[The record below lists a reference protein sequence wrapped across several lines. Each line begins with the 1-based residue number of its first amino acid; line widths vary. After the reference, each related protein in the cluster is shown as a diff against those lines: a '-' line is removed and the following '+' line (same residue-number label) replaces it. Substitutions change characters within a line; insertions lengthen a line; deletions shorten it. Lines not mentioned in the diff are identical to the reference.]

1 MIWVLMMSP
10 ILSQNISKGEIK
22 TIINE
27 NNDTLIIMTLE
38 DGKKILTDLLECE
51 ITDSIL
57 DEYVLRD
64 SLNTEK
70 IILKEEMITR
80 LIDKNGNYEQV
91 INNMELIINNKDSEI
106 VIKDNNIKDLK
117 KEVRKQKRQ
126 KVIAI
131 ITSITLPILVVLIIL
146 L

>member
-1 MIWVLMMSP
+1 MMSP

-80 LIDKNGNYEQV
+80 LIGKNGNYEQV
-91 INNMELIINNKDSEI
+91 ISNMELIINNKDSEI

-131 ITSITLPILVVLIIL
+131 ITSITLPILVALIIL

>member
-80 LIDKNGNYEQV
+80 LIGKNGNYEQV
-91 INNMELIINNKDSEI
+91 ISNMELIINNKDSEI

-131 ITSITLPILVVLIIL
+131 ITSITLPILVALIIL

>member
-1 MIWVLMMSP
+1 MSP

-80 LIDKNGNYEQV
+80 LIGKNGNYEQV
-91 INNMELIINNKDSEI
+91 ISNMELIINNKDSEI

-131 ITSITLPILVVLIIL
+131 ITSITLPILVALIIL